1 MAPVSLTRRSFIASL
16 AAFPVA
22 GSLKAAAPAE
32 EEIVDSHV
40 HVWVHDPR
48 YPWAP
53 ETLHPPQRDA
63 SAETLLSHMDSTG
76 VSRTVIIQVIH
87 YRWDNRYVA
96 DVIRR
101 FPDKFCGVAR
111 VNPQDPGS
119 PDTLSG
125 LVENDHFQG
134 VRLSP
139 AGDAS
144 GDWIGGPLMAPL
156 WQRCGQLRI
165 PMTLLT
171 PVSRLGSVARWV
183 DRFPEV
189 AVVIDHMADSP
200 LGSPAA
206 LSPLLALA
214 RYPRVYVKVSHTWSL
229 SRQAYPYTDA
239 HVQIRRLYDAFGPRR
254 LMAGTDW
261 PLVEA
266 YCSYPQAIDI
276 VRNRV
281 SFLSAEDRR
290 WVCGA
295 TAKTLWRWS

>member
-1 MAPVSLTRRSFIASL
+1 MTPVSLTRRSFIASL

-22 GSLKAAAPAE
+22 GSLEAAALPE

-63 SAETLLSHMDSTG
+63 SAETLLSHMERTG

-101 FPDKFCGVAR
+101 RPDKFCGVAR
-111 VNPQDPGS
+111 VNPEDPAA
-119 PDTLSG
+119 PDMLSG
-125 LVENDHFQG
+125 LVEKDRFQG

-139 AGDAS
+139 AANAS
-144 GDWIGGPLMAPL
+144 GDWIEGPLMAPL

-165 PMTLLT
+165 PMTLLA
-171 PVSRLGSVARWV
+171 PVSRLGAIARWIEK
-183 DRFPEV
+183 FPEV
-189 AVVIDHMADSP
+189 PVVIDHMADSP
-200 LGSPAA
+200 LSPAEA

-214 RYPRVYVKVSHTWSL
+214 RYPKVYVKVSHTWSL
-229 SRQAYPYTDA
+229 SKQPYPYADA
-239 HVQIRRLYDAFGPRR
+239 HAQIHRLYDAFGPRR

-276 VRNRV
+276 VRRQV
-281 SFLSAEDRR
+281 RFLSAEDRR
-290 WVCGA
+290 WICGA
-295 TAKTLWRWS
+295 TAKTLWKWT